1 MPNTASDYR
10 RYLDA
15 KTLARIEPLELRAR
29 LVVEGFYSGMH
40 RSPYQGLSVEFAEH
54 RQFTQGDDL
63 RHIDWKVYG
72 RTDKRYVKRYV
83 EETNLVCM
91 LVVDASES
99 MSYRSHAA
107 ELSKF
112 EYATSAAAA
121 LAYLAIQQHDSV
133 GLVSFDEKIGRYV
146 KPANHSSHWKTLV
159 NELERPTG
167 GVKTSVRAVLD
178 DLAERLK
185 RRTLVVLISD
195 LFDDVESI
203 IKGLQRLQYRR
214 HDIIVLH
221 VLDPAELTF
230 DFRGPTRFDGLEG
243 MGRLD
248 VDPAA
253 IRKPYLEEVDR
264 FLTTLRAQCRRLHID
279 CETLNTGERLDLAL
293 SAYLANRAAR
303 VG

>member
-1 MPNTASDYR
+1 MPSTDYR
-10 RYLDA
+10 RYLDP

-40 RSPYQGLSVEFAEH
+40 LSPYKGLSIEFAEH
-54 RQFTQGDDL
+54 RQFSLGDDL

-99 MSYRSHAA
+99 MSFRSPGAD
-107 ELSKF
+107 LSKLD
-112 EYATSAAAA
+112 YATSAAAA
-121 LAYLAIQQHDSV
+121 LSYLALQQHDSV
-133 GLVSFDEKIGRYV
+133 GLVAFDEKIGRYV
-146 KPANHSSHWKTLV
+146 KPTNHSSHWKTLI
-159 NELERPTG
+159 NELQRPAG
-167 GVKTSVRAVLD
+167 GAKTSIRPVLD

-185 RRTLVVLISD
+185 RRTLIVLISD
-195 LFDDVESI
+195 LFDDVDEI
-203 IKGLQRLQYRR
+203 VKGLQRLRYRR
-214 HDIIVLH
+214 HDVIILH
-221 VLDPAELTF
+221 VMDPAELTF

-243 MGRLD
+243 MGRID

-253 IRKPYLEEVDR
+253 IRKPYLEELDR
-264 FLTTLRAQCRRLHID
+264 FLTTLQSQCRRLRID